1 MENGYIIFLSFFQFF
16 SDEKIEEICSFNS
29 QRILSFKVSFFIAFL
44 GKKYASIR
52 FSIGIPEM
60 DRAKIKVKRLL
71 IKKEKD
77 HRWKKSKKVKA
88 SERIVIK
95 GRKADNLID
104 IYIYTS
110 SLSNDRDVA
119 THHSGKWSDEKIKF
133 RARLLHKES
142 GRCDFLFVER
152 VF

>member
-1 MENGYIIFLSFFQFF
+1 
-16 SDEKIEEICSFNS
+16 
-29 QRILSFKVSFFIAFL
+29 
-44 GKKYASIR
+44 
-52 FSIGIPEM
+52 M

-77 HRWKKSKKVKA
+77 QRWKKSKKVKA
-88 SERIVIK
+88 SERIVRK

-104 IYIYTS
+104 MCIYIYTS

>member
-1 MENGYIIFLSFFQFF
+1 MEEEQESEGERKNRYKRTKSWQFDRYI
-16 SDEKIEEICSFNS
+16 
-29 QRILSFKVSFFIAFL
+29 
-44 GKKYASIR
+44 Y
-52 FSIGIPEM
+52 
-60 DRAKIKVKRLL
+60 
-71 IKKEKD
+71 
-77 HRWKKSKKVKA
+77 
-88 SERIVIK
+88 
-95 GRKADNLID
+95 

>member
-1 MENGYIIFLSFFQFF
+1 MEEEQESEGERKNRYKRTKSWQF
-16 SDEKIEEICSFNS
+16 
-29 QRILSFKVSFFIAFL
+29 
-44 GKKYASIR
+44 
-52 FSIGIPEM
+52 
-60 DRAKIKVKRLL
+60 DRY
-71 IKKEKD
+71 
-77 HRWKKSKKVKA
+77 
-88 SERIVIK
+88 
-95 GRKADNLID
+95 